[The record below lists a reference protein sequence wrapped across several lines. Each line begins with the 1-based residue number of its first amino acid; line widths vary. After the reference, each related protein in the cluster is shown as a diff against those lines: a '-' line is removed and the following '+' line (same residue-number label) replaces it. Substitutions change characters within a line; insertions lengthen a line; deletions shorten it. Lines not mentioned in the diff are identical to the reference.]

1 MRTSRLTVSSS
12 SHPDAAYE
20 AIARFEEYP
29 KFVEDISSIKVWRDD
44 SVSALPDATY
54 SDWEVVFRNGP
65 LRWTEVDY
73 HKPGERQIA
82 FEKHAGDFETF
93 RGCWQ
98 ITATEFG
105 SQVSFEVTF
114 DFGIPSLAGVL
125 EPIAERVLKES
136 ILKIMLG
143 TLSDVNVVDTPNGRD
158 AADPGIQA
166 SAGGRREIFALNSSA
181 Y

>member
-1 MRTSRLTVSSS
+1 MRTARLTVSSS

-29 KFVEDISSIKVWRDD
+29 KFVEDISSITVWRDD
-44 SVSALPDATY
+44 SVSAFPNTTY
-54 SDWEVVFRNGP
+54 SDWEVIFRSGP

-73 HKPGERQIA
+73 HKPDERQIA
-82 FEKHAGDFETF
+82 FEQHTGDFEEF

-98 ITATEFG
+98 VTAMEFG

-125 EPIAERVLKES
+125 EPIADRVLKES
-136 ILKIMLG
+136 ILKIMSR
-143 TLSDVNVVDTPNGRD
+143 TLSDANVVDTHNGRN
-158 AADPGIQA
+158 AAASGVQA
-166 SAGGRREIFALNSSA
+166 SAVTAEKYSRSRAA
-181 Y
+181 A

>member
-1 MRTSRLTVSSS
+1 MRTARLTVSSS

-29 KFVEDISSIKVWRDD
+29 KFVEDISSITVWRDD
-44 SVSALPDATY
+44 SVSAFPDTTY
-54 SDWEVVFRNGP
+54 SDWEVMFRSGP

-73 HKPGERQIA
+73 HKPDERQIA
-82 FEKHAGDFETF
+82 FEQHTGDFEEF

-98 ITATEFG
+98 VTATEFG

-125 EPIAERVLKES
+125 EPIADRVLKES
-136 ILKIMLG
+136 ILKIMSR
-143 TLSDVNVVDTPNGRD
+143 TLSDVNVVDTHNGRN
-158 AADPGIQA
+158 AAASGVQA
-166 SAGGRREIFALNSSA
+166 SAVITDRYSRSIAA
-181 Y
+181 A

>member
-1 MRTSRLTVSSS
+1 VSSS

-29 KFVEDISSIKVWRDD
+29 KYVEEISSIKVWRED
-44 SVSALPDATY
+44 SVSTLPDTTY
-54 SDWEVVFRNGP
+54 SDWEVIFRSGP

-73 HKPGERQIA
+73 HKPDERQIA
-82 FEKHAGDFETF
+82 FEQHTGDFEEF

-98 ITATEFG
+98 VIATEFG

-136 ILKIMLG
+136 ILKIMSR
-143 TLSDVNVVDTPNGRD
+143 TLSDVNVVDTQNGRD
-158 AADPGIQA
+158 AAARRLQA
-166 SAGGRREIFALNSSA
+166 SAVTAEKYSPSIAA
-181 Y
+181 A

>member
-1 MRTSRLTVSSS
+1 MRTAHLTVSSS

-29 KFVEDISSIKVWRDD
+29 KFVEDISSITVWRDD
-44 SVSALPDATY
+44 SASASPDTTY
-54 SDWEVVFRNGP
+54 SDWEVIFRNGP

-82 FEKHAGDFETF
+82 FEQRSGDFEAF
-93 RGCWQ
+93 GGCWQ
-98 ITATEFG
+98 VNATGFG

-136 ILKIMLG
+136 ILKIMSR
-143 TLSDVNVVDTPNGRD
+143 TLSDVKVMDTHNGRD
-158 AADPGIQA
+158 AADPGVQA
-166 SAGGRREIFALNSSA
+166 SAVTAERYSRSIAA
-181 Y
+181 A